1 MAAETSSVTGAVV
14 VGAAAA
20 ALGPI
25 LGPYVVVIV
34 CALGGSFVAITAA
47 PASAT
52 LWPGVLAMLRG
63 VIVASIATGMLAQ
76 LAASTTGMV
85 LGDLLAP
92 VAFAIGWRTDW
103 ALNWL
108 QTRLGGPDA
117 R

>member
-1 MAAETSSVTGAVV
+1 MAAETSSVTGAVI

-34 CALGGSFVAITAA
+34 CALGGSFVAVTAA
-47 PASAT
+47 PASAS
-52 LWPGVLAMLRG
+52 LWPGLLAMLRG

-103 ALNWL
+103 ALSWL
-108 QTRLGGPDA
+108 QSRLGGPDA

>member
-1 MAAETSSVTGAVV
+1 MAAETSTVTGAVV

-34 CALGGSFVAITAA
+34 CALGGSFVAVTAT
-47 PASAT
+47 PATAT
-52 LWPGVLAMLRG
+52 LWPGLLVMARG
-63 VIVASIATGMLAQ
+63 AIVALMSTGLLAQ
-76 LAASTTGMV
+76 LAASTTGLV

-92 VAFAIGWRTDW
+92 LAFLIGWRTDW
-103 ALNWL
+103 ALSRL
-108 QTRLGGPDA
+108 QSVFGGPDA